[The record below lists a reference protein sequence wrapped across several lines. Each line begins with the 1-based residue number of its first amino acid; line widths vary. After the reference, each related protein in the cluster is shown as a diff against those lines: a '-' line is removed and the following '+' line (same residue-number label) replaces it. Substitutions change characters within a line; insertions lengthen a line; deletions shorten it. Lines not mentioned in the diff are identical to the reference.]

1 RVLGIPDAR
10 QLPKPP
16 TGDVALLAADRVI
29 ELWQFEM
36 DCVPQAQDVRGDR
49 INFFEGVLMITKMS
63 QTCRLAAVGVD
74 GVNSGIEVLP
84 IHRHQE
90 GDDLANADRLRR
102 SIGERL
108 VLL

>member
-1 RVLGIPDAR
+1 
-10 QLPKPP
+10 
-16 TGDVALLAADRVI
+16 
-29 ELWQFEM
+29 
-36 DCVPQAQDVRGDR
+36 
-49 INFFEGVLMITKMS
+49 MITKMS

-108 VLL
+108 VLLVRNLPRVRLSLQTLDDVVELLVEVEQALVLDLIR